1 MCVCEWED
9 RTGRGQG
16 GGWEILG
23 GEAREQLFTRADQD
37 YRAFLEDE
45 TGGRG
50 LLTDK
55 LGWLCFISQW
65 LHTNDLWTFRLSNTR
80 GRQLKMR
87 QVRGRGAGKSQRQT
101 QKK

>member
-1 MCVCEWED
+1 MCEWKTEE
-9 RTGRGQG
+9 G
-16 GGWEILG
+16 GGKGEGGNILG

-37 YRAFLEDE
+37 YEAFLEDE

-65 LHTNDLWTFRLSNTR
+65 LHTTDLWTFRLSNTR

-87 QVRGRGAGKSQRQT
+87 QDRGAGKSQRQT